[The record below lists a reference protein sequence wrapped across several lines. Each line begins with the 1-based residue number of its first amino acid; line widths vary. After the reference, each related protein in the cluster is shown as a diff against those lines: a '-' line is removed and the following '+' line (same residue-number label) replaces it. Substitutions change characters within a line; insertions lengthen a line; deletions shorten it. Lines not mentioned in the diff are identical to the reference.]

1 MNPAARKLVV
11 GAVTSLFVCAPAICG
26 AQTYPTDPYGGY
38 GQAPGG
44 YGQDQGGYGQNPGS
58 YTPGPGSSGQ
68 APGGYGQPQG
78 GYGQPQGGYIQGPG
92 GYGAPPPDASS
103 TTVYGGPANP
113 DQPPP
118 PPPPLYNSG
127 GRSMPPPYA
136 QAPGYGA
143 PPSPPPPPPAY
154 DPAAAPAAQA
164 QSGPNLTEA
173 LQAAG
178 QFRTFLQ
185 IADVAGYI
193 DALNRGGPYTVF
205 APTDAAFTRLPPGTV
220 ANMLRNQAFVISFVR
235 FHMVPG
241 QIRTA
246 DMARPSQPLQTLQGN
261 VLDIGT
267 RGGQITVN
275 GAAIVLPDHPA
286 SNGMIQGLAAFALP
300 VYPSYGPGAGQTAPG
315 GGRGMNPV
323 PNPTPSRGGSSPYR
337 Y

>member
-1 MNPAARKLVV
+1 M
-11 GAVTSLFVCAPAICG
+11 
-26 AQTYPTDPYGGY
+26 
-38 GQAPGG
+38 QA
-44 YGQDQGGYGQNPGS
+44 
-58 YTPGPGSSGQ
+58 
-68 APGGYGQPQG
+68 
-78 GYGQPQGGYIQGPG
+78 
-92 GYGAPPPDASS
+92 
-103 TTVYGGPANP
+103 
-113 DQPPP
+113 
-118 PPPPLYNSG
+118 
-127 GRSMPPPYA
+127 M
-136 QAPGYGA
+136 
-143 PPSPPPPPPAY
+143 
-154 DPAAAPAAQA
+154 
-164 QSGPNLTEA
+164 
-173 LQAAG
+173 G
-178 QFRTFLQ
+178 QFQTFLKM
-185 IADVAGYI
+185 ADVAGFT

-275 GAAIVLPDHPA
+275 GAAIVLPDRPA
-286 SNGMIQGLAAFALP
+286 SNGMIQGLTAFALP